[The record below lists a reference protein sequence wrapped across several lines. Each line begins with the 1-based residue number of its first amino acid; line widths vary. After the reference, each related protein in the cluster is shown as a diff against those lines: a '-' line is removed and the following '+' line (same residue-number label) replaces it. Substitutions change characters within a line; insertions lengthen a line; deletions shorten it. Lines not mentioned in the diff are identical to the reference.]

1 LLCFQDVGENGKN
14 HLFLPFIAMRKET
27 IAIRNQAARTDFQE
41 HSVPLYMTSSYVFDD
56 AEQMRRRFSD
66 EEEGNI
72 YSRYSNPNVTEF
84 IEKMALLE
92 GAESG
97 WATASGMAAVFS
109 TFGALLK
116 AGDHIV
122 SSRSVFGST
131 HKLLTEILPKWGI
144 TCTYVD
150 ANDYE
155 GYEAAIQENTRL
167 LYLETPSN
175 PGLDI
180 IDLEKV
186 SGIIG
191 DRNIYFV
198 VDNCFA
204 TPYGQQPLKFGA
216 DISIHS
222 ATKYI
227 DGQGRSLGGVI
238 LANENIIAQI
248 EGFARHTGP
257 CISPFNAWLLSK
269 SLETLAVRFERH
281 SNSAFEIAKR
291 LEGHPQ
297 VAWVRYPFLASHPNF
312 DLARKQ
318 MDFGG
323 GIVTFELKGGLVA
336 GKSFLDALNLFSLTA
351 NLGDTRSIATHP
363 ASTTHSKLSV
373 ADRELVGISDGLIR
387 LSIGLEHVEDIWEDL
402 SHALGK

>member
-1 LLCFQDVGENGKN
+1 
-14 HLFLPFIAMRKET
+14 MRKET
-27 IAIRNQAARTDFQE
+27 IAIRNQASRTDFQE
-41 HSVPLYMTSSYVFDD
+41 HSVPLYMTSSYVFDN

-109 TFGALLK
+109 TFGALLN

-150 ANDYE
+150 ANDYA

-227 DGQGRSLGGVI
+227 DGQGRSLGGII
-238 LANENIIAQI
+238 LANDEIIAQI
-248 EGFARHTGP
+248 EAFARHTGP

-281 SNSAFEIAKR
+281 SNSAIEIAKR
-291 LEGHPQ
+291 LENHPQ
-297 VAWVRYPFLASHPNF
+297 VAWVRYPFLESHPNF
-312 DLARKQ
+312 ELARKQ
-318 MDFGG
+318 MDMGG
-323 GIVTFELKGGLVA
+323 GIVTFELKGGLTA
-336 GKSFLDALNLFSLTA
+336 GKAFLDSLNLFSLTA

-363 ASTTHSKLSV
+363 ASTTHSKLSA
-373 ADRELVGISDGLIR
+373 ADRTLVGISDGLIR

-402 SHALGK
+402 AYALLK